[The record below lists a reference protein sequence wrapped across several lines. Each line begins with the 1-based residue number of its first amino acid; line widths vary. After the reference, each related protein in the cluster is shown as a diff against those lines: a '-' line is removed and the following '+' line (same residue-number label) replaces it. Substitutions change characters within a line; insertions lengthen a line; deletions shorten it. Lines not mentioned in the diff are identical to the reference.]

1 MLTGT
6 PVTVVPGDRCD
17 RVYTFKEI
25 TMYLMKNYHLGGHVT
40 YLQRAEAAFHTQ
52 RLKLY
57 NISYGQFSLM
67 MTLFFEDGI
76 NQETLAR
83 RLFVNKATVARA
95 VDKLEQGGYVERTHD
110 EKDGRA
116 NRVFLTAKGRKIE
129 PVAKQQ
135 IQEWNSILVTGLT
148 DVESLVLNELMKK
161 IVHNAIHE
169 MGQDDTI
176 LPEELLK

>member
-1 MLTGT
+1 
-6 PVTVVPGDRCD
+6 
-17 RVYTFKEI
+17 
-25 TMYLMKNYHLGGHVT
+25 MKKYHLGGYVT

-76 NQETLAR
+76 NQETLAK

-110 EKDGRA
+110 ANDGRA
-116 NRVFLTAKGRKIE
+116 NRVFLTPKGRAIE
-129 PVAKQQ
+129 PVAKEQ
-135 IQEWNSILVTGLT
+135 IREWNSILVAGLT
-148 DVESLVLNELMKK
+148 DVESLVLNELLKK
-161 IVHNAIHE
+161 STFNAIHG
-169 MGQDDTI
+169 MGQDDSI
-176 LPEELLK
+176 LPPQLRDPSQK